1 MIKHSLASVV
11 GTVLTLSAGVLTVG
25 CSHEPPP
32 KPSPSMT
39 GDATGDQMVSQGD
52 SMIEMGQRMKDHAAA
67 MKNGD
72 TMDGMSRDELA
83 TKGQKMMNDGAQLKQ
98 KGLDARAAGR

>member
-1 MIKHSLASVV
+1 MLKLNLAPVA
-11 GTVLTLSAGVLTVG
+11 GLAIAFSAGLMTVG

-32 KPSPSMT
+32 PSPAMT
-39 GDATGDQMVSQGD
+39 GDLTGDQMINQGD
-52 SMIEMGQRMKDHAAA
+52 SMIQMGQRMKDHAAA

-72 TMDGMSRDELA
+72 TMDGMSRDQMMD
-83 TKGQKMMNDGAQLKQ
+83 KGQRMMNDGAQLKQ